1 MYNISEDQIGTFGK
15 YTISG
20 SLLKGNTIAIF
31 RHFQVRKPRKCI
43 LSLPPTTLP
52 KIPKNSSTTTIAALI
67 HSIKHTAIA
76 TTTSTVRTKQE
87 SKNLPRISLGDAVL
101 SDEKLSENRFV
112 KPIDLPKGKPY
123 FY

>member
-31 RHFQVRKPRKCI
+31 RHFQVRKPRKFI

-52 KIPKNSSTTTIAALI
+52 KIPKNSSTTTIATLVQ
-67 HSIKHTAIA
+67 SIRHTAIA
-76 TTTSTVRTKQE
+76 TTTSTGRAKQE
-87 SKNLPRISLGDAVL
+87 SKNAPRISLGDVVL
-101 SDEKLSENRFV
+101 SDEKLFENGFV
-112 KPIDLPKGKPY
+112 KPIDPPKGKPNLY
-123 FY
+123 